1 MGRGVSECS
10 RCSTAAHEC
19 FVARLA
25 GSLDRGGEGEEGEAR
40 RGGNR
45 GRNTAESKDKW
56 KVTRPKGK
64 GEEEEKPTWQGK
76 VAE

>member
-1 MGRGVSECS
+1 MSECS

-40 RGGNR
+40 RRGNR
-45 GRNTAESKDKW
+45 GRDAEESKGKCE
-56 KVTRPKGK
+56 VTHPK
-64 GEEEEKPTWQGK
+64 EEWG
-76 VAE
+76 